1 MRRNY
6 VIARRLATVG
16 LSRVHDLGVKNMTVI
31 LRSEARKDLA
41 YLSRST
47 THVDPSL
54 RSGCQGLPLA
64 MYAIRQFKRK
74 GRGLVATQEIAAGA
88 AIVTCPV
95 IVYDD
100 EDAGRISKTRLGDY
114 NFRFGARQNRACIV
128 LGVISL
134 CNHAEDP
141 NAEVVCHEAEL
152 TVTLV
157 ALRAIAEGEEICIR
171 YRRPLWFTPAA

>member
-1 MRRNY
+1 
-6 VIARRLATVG
+6 L
-16 LSRVHDLGVKNMTVI
+16 
-31 LRSEARKDLA
+31 
-41 YLSRST
+41 
-47 THVDPSL
+47 
-54 RSGCQGLPLA
+54 
-64 MYAIRQFKRK
+64 YAIRQFKRK
-74 GRGLVATQEIAAGA
+74 GRGLVATQEIPAAA

-141 NAEVVCHEAEL
+141 NAEVVCHETEL

-157 ALRAIAEGEEICIR
+157 ALRVIASGEEICIR